1 MKTIKRTFIILS
13 TFLLS
18 TMCYAQFGEFSTPE
32 GFRWGMTRYEVSKLN
47 FDMPTTFENE
57 KIYYYDKE
65 TTNSLTYLFVN
76 DKLNAITKKYGYKSE
91 YDMNVYYD
99 IYKKQL
105 INLYGTNYTEI
116 ADKSTMQWIYKNTRI
131 LLFKSTTDNVMKIFI
146 NYKKL

>member
-1 MKTIKRTFIILS
+1 MKTIKRTLIILS

-18 TMCYAQFGEFSTPE
+18 TTCYAQFDVFSTPE
-32 GFRWGMTRYEVSKLN
+32 GFKWGMTKNEVLRLN
-47 FDMPTTFENE
+47 YGTPTSSDNE
-57 KIYYYDKE
+57 KIYYFNAS

-146 NYKKL
+146 NYKQL

>member
-1 MKTIKRTFIILS
+1 
-13 TFLLS
+13 
-18 TMCYAQFGEFSTPE
+18 MCYAQFGEFSTPE

>member
-32 GFRWGMTRYEVSKLN
+32 GFQWGMTRYEVLN
-47 FDMPTTFENE
+47 LNYGTPTLSNNE
-57 KIYYYDKE
+57 KIFYNN
-65 TTNSLTYLFVN
+65 TSTANSLLYLFVF
-76 DKLNAITKKYGYKSE
+76 DKLNEITKKYGYKSE
-91 YDMNVYYD
+91 YDMNLYYD

-116 ADKSTMQWIYKNTRI
+116 ADKSTMQWMYKNTRI
-131 LLFKSTTDNVMKIFI
+131 LLFKITTDNQFKIFI
-146 NYKKL
+146 NNKKM

>member
-18 TMCYAQFGEFSTPE
+18 TTCYAQFGEFSTPE

-47 FDMPTTFENE
+47 FGTPTTFENE

-91 YDMNVYYD
+91 YDMNLYYD

-131 LLFKSTTDNVMKIFI
+131 LLFKSTTDNALKIFI